1 MTTYSFNR
9 SLIGKVEV
17 YSFCLVIGDIHFFTE
32 MFIEMFS
39 MCHTH
44 FVKIA

>member
-9 SLIGKVEV
+9 SLIGKVEID
-17 YSFCLVIGDIHFFTE
+17 SFCRVIGDIHFFTE
-32 MFIEMFS
+32 MFIEKFS
-39 MCHTH
+39 MFHTH